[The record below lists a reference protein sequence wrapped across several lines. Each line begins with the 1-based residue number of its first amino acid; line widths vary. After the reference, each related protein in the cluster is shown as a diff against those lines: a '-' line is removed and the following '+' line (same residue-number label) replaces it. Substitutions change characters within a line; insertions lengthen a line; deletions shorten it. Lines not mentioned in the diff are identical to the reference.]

1 MEKYQ
6 YAALIAFLMLLI
18 ASISQKGG
26 SEVLSVAALTCLLIY
41 VGLGKVQNP
50 EG

>member
-1 MEKYQ
+1 MRKCQ
-6 YAALIAFLMLLI
+6 VIAILAALMLLI
-18 ASISQKGG
+18 ASISQPNG

-41 VGLGKVQNP
+41 VGLGKVDSP

>member
-1 MEKYQ
+1 MRKYQ
-6 YAALIAFLMLLI
+6 VIAVLAALMLLI
-18 ASISQKGG
+18 ASISQPNG

-41 VGLGKVQNP
+41 VGLGKVHNP